1 MWFIHHEIRLY
12 KNTKNKRKKHFTSK
26 FTFHKHGYMS
36 EPCPF
41 LTGKKNEIEERTK
54 NEAKN
59 EGNIKNNLG
68 VYVSPIYGTT
78 EQTKS

>member
-1 MWFIHHEIRLY
+1 
-12 KNTKNKRKKHFTSK
+12 
-26 FTFHKHGYMS
+26 MS